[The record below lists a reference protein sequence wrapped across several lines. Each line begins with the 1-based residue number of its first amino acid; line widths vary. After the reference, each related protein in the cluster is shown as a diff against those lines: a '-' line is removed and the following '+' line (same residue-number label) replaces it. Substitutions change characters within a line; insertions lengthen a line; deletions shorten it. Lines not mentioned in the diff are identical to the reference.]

1 MSLIETQKYTKK
13 KCVEEFVRDLIQGN
27 GVENFRKYSL
37 NGELDTYH
45 IRGMAWKIFM
55 EVLPETETLEQ
66 WVETI
71 DKLRKEYKTKSKTI
85 LKTQKFKGDPLSGMA
100 VTSSDNSTWNTY
112 YADNDTKK
120 LINLDLDRTFQELA
134 IFHQQKIKSSLADI
148 LFIWNKEN
156 LDVGYQQGM
165 NDILAVTFLGLY
177 PCYFKNNKKLGK
189 NEILKISSEQISA
202 IQNAEDI
209 YDFFHDEDELYSD
222 LYYCFSK
229 LMKRG
234 LKELFQ
240 TYKGNEKA
248 IDYKKYELF
257 HNQLEQDSNDDM
269 QNPLNI
275 RCTLIIKEKLKSID
289 PDLFQHFKKIGLNC
303 GIFLQRWLKC
313 MFDRE
318 FELKDIFIIWDAI
331 FATPDSQNGYGLV
344 FLDYIAISMILRIRK
359 SLLESDQN
367 ECFTTLFKYPTI
379 DNIADLVIFANN
391 LQVAVEEMLHGKR
404 SMFLDSIL
412 GNVTAPMNTK
422 NVNQI
427 NKNPVFQSNFSG
439 NMSFFPENYNSS
451 INNQNIDMTNK
462 ENKGF
467 FKNAFNSVGGFFSN
481 VKQKIEKKIGQRND
495 NNYTYNNNGN
505 TLGEINPISN
515 FNYTNDTNTMNDTSN
530 KDNINSTNDMST
542 TNNFDNVNNVN
553 NVNNMNSVNNMNNIN
568 NLNNLNNINLVNN
581 MLFMNLLNNMNNL
594 NMNNMNNMKSIN
606 NTTDMNQISS
616 VKDCAQRINNLFNK
630 YAAYFSAK
638 DANEYKAI
646 IQYLNN
652 YN

>member
-1 MSLIETQKYTKK
+1 MSLIETKKYNKK
-13 KCVEEFVRDLIQGN
+13 DCVNEFVRDLIQGN

-37 NGELDTYH
+37 NGELDKYH

-71 DKLRKEYKTKSKTI
+71 DNLRKEYKKKSKTI

-100 VTSSDNSTWNTY
+100 MTNSDNSTWKTY

-120 LINLDLDRTFQELA
+120 LINLDLDRTFQELE
-134 IFHQQKIKSSLADI
+134 IFHQAKIKSSLADI
-148 LFIWNKEN
+148 LFMWNKEN

-177 PCYFKNNKKLGK
+177 PCYFKNTKKLGK
-189 NEILKISSEQISA
+189 DEILKISSEQISA

-222 LYYCFSK
+222 LYYCYTK

-240 TYKGNEKA
+240 TIKGNEKLV
-248 IDYKKYELF
+248 DYKKYELF
-257 HNQLEQDSNDDM
+257 HNQLEQDSTDDM
-269 QNPLNI
+269 QNPLSI

-289 PDLFQHFKKIGLNC
+289 PDLYQHFKKIGLNC

-331 FATPDSQNGYGLV
+331 FATPDAQNGYGLV

-359 SLLESDQN
+359 TLLDSDQN

-379 DNIADLVIFANN
+379 ENMAELVIFSNN
-391 LQVAVEEMLHGKR
+391 LQIAVEEMISGKR
-404 SMFLDSIL
+404 SAFLDRLL
-412 GNVTAPMNTK
+412 GKAPVITN
-422 NVNQI
+422 
-427 NKNPVFQSNFSG
+427 NKNNNIPVMQNNFSG
-439 NMSFFPENYNSS
+439 NMSFFPEGYNSNF
-451 INNQNIDMTNK
+451 IQGNNDNIK

-467 FKNAFNSVGGFFSN
+467 FKNAFSSVGGFFSN
-481 VKQKIEKKIGQRND
+481 MKQKIDKKFGQHND
-495 NNYTYNNNGN
+495 NNNNNNNNYNYTNNNYNNNGVI
-505 TLGEINPISN
+505 LGEINPI
-515 FNYTNDTNTMNDTSN
+515 
-530 KDNINSTNDMST
+530 
-542 TNNFDNVNNVN
+542 V
-553 NVNNMNSVNNMNNIN
+553 NMNM
-568 NLNNLNNINLVNN
+568 
-581 MLFMNLLNNMNNL
+581 
-594 NMNNMNNMKSIN
+594 NMNNMGYIN
-606 NTTDMNQISS
+606 NVSNMTNFNQINSLN
-616 VKDCAQRINNLFNK
+616 DCSQRIENLFNK
-630 YAAYFSAK
+630 YSTYFSTE

-652 YN
+652 YK

>member
-1 MSLIETQKYTKK
+1 MSLIETQKYNKR
-13 KCVEEFVRDLIQGN
+13 KCVDEFVRDLIQGN

-37 NGELDTYH
+37 NGELDKYH

-66 WVETI
+66 WVESI
-71 DKLRKEYKTKSKTI
+71 DYLRKEFKKKSKTI

-100 VTSSDNSTWNTY
+100 MSNSDNSTWKTY

-134 IFHQQKIKSSLADI
+134 IFHQAKIKSSLADI
-148 LFIWNKEN
+148 LFMWNKEN

-177 PCYFKNNKKLGK
+177 PCYFKNTKKLGK
-189 NEILKISSEQISA
+189 DEILKLSSEQISA

-240 TYKGNEKA
+240 TIKGNEKL

-257 HNQLEQDSNDDM
+257 HNQLEQESTDDM
-269 QNPLNI
+269 QNPLSI

-289 PDLFQHFKKIGLNC
+289 PDLYQHFKKIGLNC
-303 GIFLQRWLKC
+303 GVFLQRWLKC

-318 FELKDIFIIWDAI
+318 FELKEIFIIWDAI
-331 FATPDSQNGYGLV
+331 FATPDAQNGYGLV

-359 SLLESDQN
+359 KLLDSDQN

-379 DNIADLVIFANN
+379 ENISDLVIFANN
-391 LQVAVEEMLHGKR
+391 LQTAVEEMISGKR
-404 SMFLDSIL
+404 SAFLDRLL
-412 GNVTAPMNTK
+412 GNAPVTMNTK
-422 NVNQI
+422 NAFSP
-427 NKNPVFQSNFSG
+427 NKNSTVQNNFSG
-439 NMSFFPENYNSS
+439 NMSFFPENYN
-451 INNQNIDMTNK
+451 NNFIQNNETTK

-467 FKNAFNSVGGFFSN
+467 FKNAFSSVGGFFSN
-481 VKQKIEKKIGQRND
+481 MKQKIEKKIDQKFGQHNV
-495 NNYTYNNNGN
+495 NNNN
-505 TLGEINPISN
+505 NSNNLNMLGEINPIDN
-515 FNYTNDTNTMNDTSN
+515 EGYMTNMNQ
-530 KDNINSTNDMST
+530 INSLNDCSQRI
-542 TNNFDNVNNVN
+542 
-553 NVNNMNSVNNMNNIN
+553 S
-568 NLNNLNNINLVNN
+568 
-581 MLFMNLLNNMNNL
+581 NLLN
-594 NMNNMNNMKSIN
+594 KY
-606 NTTDMNQISS
+606 SS
-616 VKDCAQRINNLFNK
+616 
-630 YAAYFSAK
+630 YFSTE

-652 YN
+652 YK

>member
-1 MSLIETQKYTKK
+1 MSLIETKKYKK
-13 KCVEEFVRDLIQGN
+13 KDCVNEFVHDLIQGN

-37 NGELDTYH
+37 NGELDKYH

-71 DKLRKEYKTKSKTI
+71 DNLRKEYKKKSKTI

-100 VTSSDNSTWNTY
+100 MTNSDNSTWKTY
-112 YADNDTKK
+112 YRDNDTKK
-120 LINLDLDRTFQELA
+120 LINLDLDRTFQELEL
-134 IFHQQKIKSSLADI
+134 FHQAKIKSSLADI
-148 LFIWNKEN
+148 LFMWNKEN

-189 NEILKISSEQISA
+189 DEILKISSEQISA

-222 LYYCFSK
+222 LYYCYSK

-240 TYKGNEKA
+240 IVKGNEKLV
-248 IDYKKYELF
+248 DYKKYELF
-257 HNQLEQDSNDDM
+257 HNQLEQDSTDDM
-269 QNPLNI
+269 QNPLSI

-289 PDLFQHFKKIGLNC
+289 PDLYQHFKKIGLNC

-331 FATPDSQNGYGLV
+331 FATPDAQNGYGLV

-359 SLLESDQN
+359 TLLDSDQN

-379 DNIADLVIFANN
+379 ENMAELVIFSNN
-391 LQVAVEEMLHGKR
+391 LQIAVEEMISGKR
-404 SMFLDSIL
+404 SAFLDRLL
-412 GNVTAPMNTK
+412 GKAPVITN
-422 NVNQI
+422 
-427 NKNPVFQSNFSG
+427 NKNNNTPVMQNNFSG
-439 NMSFFPENYNSS
+439 NMSFFPEGYNSNF
-451 INNQNIDMTNK
+451 IQGNNDNIK

-467 FKNAFNSVGGFFSN
+467 FKNAFSSVGGFFSN
-481 VKQKIEKKIGQRND
+481 MKQKIDKKFGQHND
-495 NNYTYNNNGN
+495 NNNNNNNNFNYTNNNYNNNGVI
-505 TLGEINPISN
+505 LGEINPIVN
-515 FNYTNDTNTMNDTSN
+515 MNMN
-530 KDNINSTNDMST
+530 M
-542 TNNFDNVNNVN
+542 NNMGYIN
-553 NVNNMNSVNNMNNIN
+553 NVNNMTN
-568 NLNNLNNINLVNN
+568 
-581 MLFMNLLNNMNNL
+581 F
-594 NMNNMNNMKSIN
+594 
-606 NTTDMNQISS
+606 NQINSLN
-616 VKDCAQRINNLFNK
+616 DCSQRIENLFNK
-630 YAAYFSAK
+630 YSTYFSTE

-652 YN
+652 YK

>member
-1 MSLIETQKYTKK
+1 MSLIETKKYNKK
-13 KCVEEFVRDLIQGN
+13 DCVNEFVRDLIQGN

-37 NGELDTYH
+37 NGELDKYH

-71 DKLRKEYKTKSKTI
+71 DNLRKEYKKKAKTI

-100 VTSSDNSTWNTY
+100 MTNSDNSTWKTY

-120 LINLDLDRTFQELA
+120 LINLDLDRTFQELE
-134 IFHQQKIKSSLADI
+134 IFHQAKIKSSLADI
-148 LFIWNKEN
+148 LFMWNKEN

-177 PCYFKNNKKLGK
+177 PCYFKNTKKLGK
-189 NEILKISSEQISA
+189 DEILKISSEQISA

-222 LYYCFSK
+222 LFYCFTK

-240 TYKGNEKA
+240 TIKGNEKLV
-248 IDYKKYELF
+248 DYKKYELF
-257 HNQLEQDSNDDM
+257 HNQLEQDSTDDM
-269 QNPLNI
+269 QNPLSI

-289 PDLFQHFKKIGLNC
+289 PDLYQHFKKIGLNC

-331 FATPDSQNGYGLV
+331 FATPDAQNGYGLV

-359 SLLESDQN
+359 TLLDSDQN

-379 DNIADLVIFANN
+379 ENMAELVIFSNN
-391 LQVAVEEMLHGKR
+391 LQIAVEEMISGKR
-404 SMFLDSIL
+404 SAFLDRLL
-412 GNVTAPMNTK
+412 GKAPVITN
-422 NVNQI
+422 
-427 NKNPVFQSNFSG
+427 NKNNNTPVMQNNFSG
-439 NMSFFPENYNSS
+439 NMSFFPEGYNSNF
-451 INNQNIDMTNK
+451 IQGNNDNIK

-467 FKNAFNSVGGFFSN
+467 FKNAFSSVGGFFSN
-481 VKQKIEKKIGQRND
+481 MKQKIDKKFGQHND
-495 NNYTYNNNGN
+495 NNNNNNNNYNYNNNNYNNNGVI
-505 TLGEINPISN
+505 LGEINPI
-515 FNYTNDTNTMNDTSN
+515 
-530 KDNINSTNDMST
+530 
-542 TNNFDNVNNVN
+542 V
-553 NVNNMNSVNNMNNIN
+553 NMNM
-568 NLNNLNNINLVNN
+568 
-581 MLFMNLLNNMNNL
+581 
-594 NMNNMNNMKSIN
+594 NMNNMGYIN
-606 NTTDMNQISS
+606 NVSNMTNFNQINSLN
-616 VKDCAQRINNLFNK
+616 DCSQRIENLFNK
-630 YAAYFSAK
+630 YSTYFSTE

-652 YN
+652 YK

>member
-1 MSLIETQKYTKK
+1 MSLIETQKYNKR
-13 KCVEEFVRDLIQGN
+13 KCVDEFVRDLIQGN

-37 NGELDTYH
+37 NGELDKYH

-66 WVETI
+66 WVESI
-71 DKLRKEYKTKSKTI
+71 DYLRKEFKKKSKTI

-100 VTSSDNSTWNTY
+100 MSNSDNSTWKTY

-134 IFHQQKIKSSLADI
+134 IFHQAKIKSSLADI
-148 LFIWNKEN
+148 LFMWNKEN

-177 PCYFKNNKKLGK
+177 PCYFKNTKKLGK
-189 NEILKISSEQISA
+189 DEILKLSSEQISA

-240 TYKGNEKA
+240 TIKGNEKL

-257 HNQLEQDSNDDM
+257 HNQLEQESTDDM
-269 QNPLNI
+269 QNPLSI

-289 PDLFQHFKKIGLNC
+289 PDLYQHFKKIGLNC
-303 GIFLQRWLKC
+303 GVFLQRWLKC

-318 FELKDIFIIWDAI
+318 FELKEIFIIWDAI
-331 FATPDSQNGYGLV
+331 FATPDAQNGYGLV

-359 SLLESDQN
+359 KLLDSDQN

-379 DNIADLVIFANN
+379 ENISELVIFANN
-391 LQVAVEEMLHGKR
+391 LQTAVEEMISGKR
-404 SMFLDSIL
+404 SVFLDRLL
-412 GNVTAPMNTK
+412 GNAPVTMNTK
-422 NVNQI
+422 NSFSPNNNSTAQ
-427 NKNPVFQSNFSG
+427 NTFSG
-439 NMSFFPENYNSS
+439 NMSFFPENYN
-451 INNQNIDMTNK
+451 NNFIQNNETTK

-467 FKNAFNSVGGFFSN
+467 FKNAFSSVGGFFSN
-481 VKQKIEKKIGQRND
+481 MKQKIEKKIDQKFGQHNV
-495 NNYTYNNNGN
+495 NNNN
-505 TLGEINPISN
+505 NSNNLNMLGEINPIGN
-515 FNYTNDTNTMNDTSN
+515 VGYMTN
-530 KDNINSTNDMST
+530 
-542 TNNFDNVNNVN
+542 
-553 NVNNMNSVNNMNNIN
+553 
-568 NLNNLNNINLVNN
+568 
-581 MLFMNLLNNMNNL
+581 
-594 NMNNMNNMKSIN
+594 
-606 NTTDMNQISS
+606 MNQINSLN
-616 VKDCAQRINNLFNK
+616 DCSQRISNLFNK
-630 YAAYFSAK
+630 YSSYFSTE

-652 YN
+652 YK

>member
-1 MSLIETQKYTKK
+1 MSLIETKKYNKK
-13 KCVEEFVRDLIQGN
+13 DCVNEFVRDLIQGN

-37 NGELDTYH
+37 NGELDKYH

-71 DKLRKEYKTKSKTI
+71 DNLRKEYKKKAKTI

-100 VTSSDNSTWNTY
+100 MTNSDNSTWKTY

-120 LINLDLDRTFQELA
+120 LINLDLDRTFQELE
-134 IFHQQKIKSSLADI
+134 IFHQAKIKSSLADI
-148 LFIWNKEN
+148 LFMWNKEN

-177 PCYFKNNKKLGK
+177 PCYFKNTKKLGK

-222 LYYCFSK
+222 LFYCFTK

-240 TYKGNEKA
+240 TIKGNEKLV
-248 IDYKKYELF
+248 DYKKYELF
-257 HNQLEQDSNDDM
+257 HNQLEQDSTDDM
-269 QNPLNI
+269 QNPLSI

-289 PDLFQHFKKIGLNC
+289 PDLYQHFKKIGLNC

-331 FATPDSQNGYGLV
+331 FATPDAQNGYGLV

-359 SLLESDQN
+359 TLLDSDQN

-379 DNIADLVIFANN
+379 ENMAELVIFSNN
-391 LQVAVEEMLHGKR
+391 LQIAVEEMISGKR
-404 SMFLDSIL
+404 SAFLDRLL
-412 GNVTAPMNTK
+412 GKAPVITN
-422 NVNQI
+422 
-427 NKNPVFQSNFSG
+427 NKNNNIPVMQNNFSG
-439 NMSFFPENYNSS
+439 NMSFFPEGYNSNF
-451 INNQNIDMTNK
+451 IQGNNDNIK

-467 FKNAFNSVGGFFSN
+467 FKNAFSSVGGFFSN
-481 VKQKIEKKIGQRND
+481 MKQKIDKKFGQHND
-495 NNYTYNNNGN
+495 NNNNNNNNYNYTNNNYNNNGVI
-505 TLGEINPISN
+505 LGEINPI
-515 FNYTNDTNTMNDTSN
+515 
-530 KDNINSTNDMST
+530 
-542 TNNFDNVNNVN
+542 V
-553 NVNNMNSVNNMNNIN
+553 NMNM
-568 NLNNLNNINLVNN
+568 
-581 MLFMNLLNNMNNL
+581 
-594 NMNNMNNMKSIN
+594 NMNNMGYIN
-606 NTTDMNQISS
+606 NVSNMTNFNQINSLN
-616 VKDCAQRINNLFNK
+616 DCSQRIENLFNK
-630 YAAYFSAK
+630 YSTYFSTE

-652 YN
+652 YK

>member
-1 MSLIETQKYTKK
+1 MSLIETKKYNKK
-13 KCVEEFVRDLIQGN
+13 DCVNEFVRDLIQGN

-37 NGELDTYH
+37 NGELDKYH

-71 DKLRKEYKTKSKTI
+71 DNLRKEYKKKAKTI
-85 LKTQKFKGDPLSGMA
+85 LKTQKYKGDPLSGMA
-100 VTSSDNSTWNTY
+100 MTNSDNSTWKTY

-120 LINLDLDRTFQELA
+120 LINLDLDRTFQELE
-134 IFHQQKIKSSLADI
+134 IFHQAKIKSSLADI
-148 LFIWNKEN
+148 LFMWNKEN

-177 PCYFKNNKKLGK
+177 PCYFKNTKKLGK

-222 LYYCFSK
+222 LFYCFTK

-240 TYKGNEKA
+240 TIKGNEKLV
-248 IDYKKYELF
+248 DYKKYELF
-257 HNQLEQDSNDDM
+257 HNQLEQDSTDDM
-269 QNPLNI
+269 QNPLSI

-289 PDLFQHFKKIGLNC
+289 PDLYQHFKKIGLNC

-331 FATPDSQNGYGLV
+331 FATPDAQNGYGLV

-359 SLLESDQN
+359 TLLDSDQN

-379 DNIADLVIFANN
+379 ENMAELVIFSNN
-391 LQVAVEEMLHGKR
+391 LQIAVEEMISGKR
-404 SMFLDSIL
+404 SAFLDRLL
-412 GNVTAPMNTK
+412 GKAPVITN
-422 NVNQI
+422 
-427 NKNPVFQSNFSG
+427 NKNNNTPVMQNNFSG
-439 NMSFFPENYNSS
+439 NMSFFPEGYNSNF
-451 INNQNIDMTNK
+451 IQGNNDNIK

-467 FKNAFNSVGGFFSN
+467 FKNAFSSVGGFFSN
-481 VKQKIEKKIGQRND
+481 MKQKIDKKFGQHND
-495 NNYTYNNNGN
+495 NNNNNNNNYNYTNNNYNNNGVI
-505 TLGEINPISN
+505 LGEINPI
-515 FNYTNDTNTMNDTSN
+515 
-530 KDNINSTNDMST
+530 
-542 TNNFDNVNNVN
+542 V
-553 NVNNMNSVNNMNNIN
+553 NMNM
-568 NLNNLNNINLVNN
+568 
-581 MLFMNLLNNMNNL
+581 
-594 NMNNMNNMKSIN
+594 NMNNMGYIN
-606 NTTDMNQISS
+606 NVSNMTNFNQINSLN
-616 VKDCAQRINNLFNK
+616 DCSQRIENLFNK
-630 YAAYFSAK
+630 YSTYFSTE

-652 YN
+652 YK

>member
-1 MSLIETQKYTKK
+1 MSLIETKKYNKK
-13 KCVEEFVRDLIQGN
+13 DCVNEFVRDLIQGN

-37 NGELDTYH
+37 NGELDKYH

-71 DKLRKEYKTKSKTI
+71 DNLRKEYKKKSKTI

-100 VTSSDNSTWNTY
+100 MTNSDNSTWKTY

-120 LINLDLDRTFQELA
+120 LINLDLDRTFQELE
-134 IFHQQKIKSSLADI
+134 IFHQAKIKSSLADI
-148 LFIWNKEN
+148 LFMWNKEN

-177 PCYFKNNKKLGK
+177 PCYFKNTKKLGK
-189 NEILKISSEQISA
+189 DEILKISSEQISA

-222 LYYCFSK
+222 LFYCFTK

-240 TYKGNEKA
+240 TIKGNEKLV
-248 IDYKKYELF
+248 DYKKYELF
-257 HNQLEQDSNDDM
+257 HNQLEQDSTDDM
-269 QNPLNI
+269 QNPLSI

-289 PDLFQHFKKIGLNC
+289 PDLYQHFKKIGLNC

-331 FATPDSQNGYGLV
+331 FATPDAQNGYGLV

-359 SLLESDQN
+359 TLLDSDQN

-379 DNIADLVIFANN
+379 ENMAELVIFSNN
-391 LQVAVEEMLHGKR
+391 LQIAVEEMISGKR
-404 SMFLDSIL
+404 SAFLDRLL
-412 GNVTAPMNTK
+412 GKAPVITN
-422 NVNQI
+422 
-427 NKNPVFQSNFSG
+427 NKNNNTPVMQNNFSG
-439 NMSFFPENYNSS
+439 NMSFFPEGYNSNF
-451 INNQNIDMTNK
+451 IQGNNDNIK

-467 FKNAFNSVGGFFSN
+467 FKNAFSSVGGFFSN
-481 VKQKIEKKIGQRND
+481 MKQKIDKKFGQHND
-495 NNYTYNNNGN
+495 NNNNNNNNYNYTNNNYNNNGVI
-505 TLGEINPISN
+505 LGEINPI
-515 FNYTNDTNTMNDTSN
+515 
-530 KDNINSTNDMST
+530 
-542 TNNFDNVNNVN
+542 V
-553 NVNNMNSVNNMNNIN
+553 NMNM
-568 NLNNLNNINLVNN
+568 
-581 MLFMNLLNNMNNL
+581 
-594 NMNNMNNMKSIN
+594 NMNNMGYIN
-606 NTTDMNQISS
+606 NVSNMTNFNQINSLN
-616 VKDCAQRINNLFNK
+616 DCSQRIENLFNK
-630 YAAYFSAK
+630 YSTYFSTE

-652 YN
+652 YK

>member
-1 MSLIETQKYTKK
+1 MSLIETKKYNKK
-13 KCVEEFVRDLIQGN
+13 NCVNEFVRDLIQGN

-37 NGELDTYH
+37 NGELDKYH

-66 WVETI
+66 WVESI
-71 DKLRKEYKTKSKTI
+71 DYLRKEFKKKSKTI

-100 VTSSDNSTWNTY
+100 MTNSDNSTWKTY

-120 LINLDLDRTFQELA
+120 LINLDLDRTFQELE
-134 IFHQQKIKSSLADI
+134 IFHQAKIKSSLADI
-148 LFIWNKEN
+148 LFMWNKEN

-177 PCYFKNNKKLGK
+177 PCYFKNTKKLGK
-189 NEILKISSEQISA
+189 DEILKISSEQISA

-222 LYYCFSK
+222 LFYCFTK

-240 TYKGNEKA
+240 TIKGNEKLV
-248 IDYKKYELF
+248 DYKKYELF
-257 HNQLEQDSNDDM
+257 HNQLEQDSTDDM
-269 QNPLNI
+269 QNPLSI

-289 PDLFQHFKKIGLNC
+289 PDLYQHFKKIGLNC

-331 FATPDSQNGYGLV
+331 FATPDAQNGYGLV

-359 SLLESDQN
+359 TLLDSDQN

-379 DNIADLVIFANN
+379 ENMAELVIFSNN
-391 LQVAVEEMLHGKR
+391 LQIAVEEMISGKR
-404 SMFLDSIL
+404 SAFLDRLL
-412 GNVTAPMNTK
+412 GKAPVITN
-422 NVNQI
+422 
-427 NKNPVFQSNFSG
+427 NKNNNTPVMQNNFSG
-439 NMSFFPENYNSS
+439 NMSFFPEGYNSNF
-451 INNQNIDMTNK
+451 IQGNNDNIK
-462 ENKGF
+462 ENRGF
-467 FKNAFNSVGGFFSN
+467 FKNAFSSVGGFFSN
-481 VKQKIEKKIGQRND
+481 MKQKIDKKFGQHND
-495 NNYTYNNNGN
+495 NNNNNNNNYNYTNNNYNNNGVI
-505 TLGEINPISN
+505 LGEINPI
-515 FNYTNDTNTMNDTSN
+515 
-530 KDNINSTNDMST
+530 
-542 TNNFDNVNNVN
+542 V
-553 NVNNMNSVNNMNNIN
+553 NMNM
-568 NLNNLNNINLVNN
+568 
-581 MLFMNLLNNMNNL
+581 
-594 NMNNMNNMKSIN
+594 NMNNMGYIN
-606 NTTDMNQISS
+606 NVSNMTNFNQINSLN
-616 VKDCAQRINNLFNK
+616 DCSQRIENLFNK
-630 YAAYFSAK
+630 YSTYFSTE

-652 YN
+652 YK

>member
-1 MSLIETQKYTKK
+1 MSLIETQKYNKR
-13 KCVEEFVRDLIQGN
+13 KCVDEFVRDLIQGN

-37 NGELDTYH
+37 NGELDKYH

-66 WVETI
+66 WVESI
-71 DKLRKEYKTKSKTI
+71 DYLRKEFKKKSKTI

-100 VTSSDNSTWNTY
+100 MSNSDNSTWKTY

-134 IFHQQKIKSSLADI
+134 IFHQAKIKSSLADI
-148 LFIWNKEN
+148 LFMWNKEN

-177 PCYFKNNKKLGK
+177 PCYFKNTKKLGK
-189 NEILKISSEQISA
+189 DEILKLSSEQISA

-240 TYKGNEKA
+240 TIKGNEKL

-257 HNQLEQDSNDDM
+257 HNQLEQESTDDM
-269 QNPLNI
+269 QNPLSI

-289 PDLFQHFKKIGLNC
+289 PDLYQHFKKIGLNC
-303 GIFLQRWLKC
+303 GVFLQRWLKC

-318 FELKDIFIIWDAI
+318 FELKEIFIIWDAI
-331 FATPDSQNGYGLV
+331 FATPDAQNGYGLV

-359 SLLESDQN
+359 KLLDSDQN

-379 DNIADLVIFANN
+379 ENISELVIFANN
-391 LQVAVEEMLHGKR
+391 LQTAVEEMISGKR
-404 SMFLDSIL
+404 SVFLDRLL
-412 GNVTAPMNTK
+412 GNAPVTMNTK
-422 NVNQI
+422 NSFSPNNNSTAQ
-427 NKNPVFQSNFSG
+427 NTFSG
-439 NMSFFPENYNSS
+439 NMSFFPENYN
-451 INNQNIDMTNK
+451 NNFIQNNETTK

-467 FKNAFNSVGGFFSN
+467 FKNAFSSVGGFFSN
-481 VKQKIEKKIGQRND
+481 MKQKIEKKIDKKFGQHNV
-495 NNYTYNNNGN
+495 NNNN
-505 TLGEINPISN
+505 NSNNLNMLGEINPIGN
-515 FNYTNDTNTMNDTSN
+515 VGYMTN
-530 KDNINSTNDMST
+530 
-542 TNNFDNVNNVN
+542 
-553 NVNNMNSVNNMNNIN
+553 
-568 NLNNLNNINLVNN
+568 
-581 MLFMNLLNNMNNL
+581 
-594 NMNNMNNMKSIN
+594 
-606 NTTDMNQISS
+606 MNQINSLN
-616 VKDCAQRINNLFNK
+616 DCSQRISNLFNK
-630 YAAYFSAK
+630 YSSYFSTE

-652 YN
+652 YK

>member
-1 MSLIETQKYTKK
+1 MSLIETKKYNKK
-13 KCVEEFVRDLIQGN
+13 DCVNEFVRDLIQGN

-37 NGELDTYH
+37 NGELDKYH

-71 DKLRKEYKTKSKTI
+71 DNLRKEYKKKAKTI

-100 VTSSDNSTWNTY
+100 MTNSDNSTWKTY

-120 LINLDLDRTFQELA
+120 LINLDLDRTFQELE
-134 IFHQQKIKSSLADI
+134 IFHQAKIKSSLADI
-148 LFIWNKEN
+148 LFMWNKEN

-177 PCYFKNNKKLGK
+177 PCYFKNTKKLGK
-189 NEILKISSEQISA
+189 DEILKISSEQISA

-222 LYYCFSK
+222 LFYCFTK

-240 TYKGNEKA
+240 TIKGNEKLV
-248 IDYKKYELF
+248 DYKKYELF
-257 HNQLEQDSNDDM
+257 HNQLEQDSTDDM
-269 QNPLNI
+269 QNPLSI

-289 PDLFQHFKKIGLNC
+289 PDLYQHFKKIGLNC

-331 FATPDSQNGYGLV
+331 FATPDAQNGYGLV

-359 SLLESDQN
+359 TLLDSDQN

-379 DNIADLVIFANN
+379 ENMAELVIFSNN
-391 LQVAVEEMLHGKR
+391 LQIAVEEMISGKR
-404 SMFLDSIL
+404 SAFLDRLL
-412 GNVTAPMNTK
+412 GKAPVITN
-422 NVNQI
+422 
-427 NKNPVFQSNFSG
+427 NKNNNTPVMQNNFSG
-439 NMSFFPENYNSS
+439 NMSFFPEGYNSNF
-451 INNQNIDMTNK
+451 IQGNNDNIK

-467 FKNAFNSVGGFFSN
+467 FKNAFSSVGGFFSN
-481 VKQKIEKKIGQRND
+481 MKQKIDKKFGQHND
-495 NNYTYNNNGN
+495 NNNNNNNNYNYTNNNYNNNGVI
-505 TLGEINPISN
+505 LGEINPI
-515 FNYTNDTNTMNDTSN
+515 
-530 KDNINSTNDMST
+530 
-542 TNNFDNVNNVN
+542 V
-553 NVNNMNSVNNMNNIN
+553 NMNM
-568 NLNNLNNINLVNN
+568 
-581 MLFMNLLNNMNNL
+581 
-594 NMNNMNNMKSIN
+594 NMNNMGYIN
-606 NTTDMNQISS
+606 NVSNMTNFNQINSLN
-616 VKDCAQRINNLFNK
+616 DCSQRIENLFNK
-630 YAAYFSAK
+630 YSTYFSTE
-638 DANEYKAI
+638 DTNEYKAI

-652 YN
+652 YK

>member
-1 MSLIETQKYTKK
+1 MSLIETKKYNKK
-13 KCVEEFVRDLIQGN
+13 DCVNEFVRDLIQGN

-37 NGELDTYH
+37 NGELDKYH

-71 DKLRKEYKTKSKTI
+71 DNLRKEYKKKSKTI

-100 VTSSDNSTWNTY
+100 MTNSDNSTWKTY

-120 LINLDLDRTFQELA
+120 LINLDLDRTFQELE
-134 IFHQQKIKSSLADI
+134 IFHQAKIKSSLADI
-148 LFIWNKEN
+148 LFMWNKEN

-177 PCYFKNNKKLGK
+177 PCYFKNTKKLGK

-222 LYYCFSK
+222 LFYCFTK

-240 TYKGNEKA
+240 TIKGNEKLV
-248 IDYKKYELF
+248 DYKKYELF
-257 HNQLEQDSNDDM
+257 HNQLEQDSTDDM
-269 QNPLNI
+269 QNPLSI

-289 PDLFQHFKKIGLNC
+289 PDLYQHFKKIGLNC

-331 FATPDSQNGYGLV
+331 FATPDAQNGYGLV

-359 SLLESDQN
+359 TLLDSDQN

-379 DNIADLVIFANN
+379 ENMAELVIFSNN
-391 LQVAVEEMLHGKR
+391 LQIAVEEMISGKR
-404 SMFLDSIL
+404 SAFLDRLL
-412 GNVTAPMNTK
+412 GKAPVITN
-422 NVNQI
+422 
-427 NKNPVFQSNFSG
+427 NKNNNTPVMQNNFSG
-439 NMSFFPENYNSS
+439 NMSFFPEGYNSNF
-451 INNQNIDMTNK
+451 IQGNNDNIK

-467 FKNAFNSVGGFFSN
+467 FKNAFSSVGGFFSN
-481 VKQKIEKKIGQRND
+481 MKQKIDKKFGQHND
-495 NNYTYNNNGN
+495 NNNNNNNNYNYTNNNYNNNGVI
-505 TLGEINPISN
+505 LGEINPIVN
-515 FNYTNDTNTMNDTSN
+515 MNMN
-530 KDNINSTNDMST
+530 M
-542 TNNFDNVNNVN
+542 NNMGYIN
-553 NVNNMNSVNNMNNIN
+553 NVNNMTN
-568 NLNNLNNINLVNN
+568 
-581 MLFMNLLNNMNNL
+581 F
-594 NMNNMNNMKSIN
+594 
-606 NTTDMNQISS
+606 NQINSLN
-616 VKDCAQRINNLFNK
+616 DCSQRIENLFNK
-630 YAAYFSAK
+630 YSTYFSTE

-652 YN
+652 YK

>member
-1 MSLIETQKYTKK
+1 MSLIETKKYNKK
-13 KCVEEFVRDLIQGN
+13 ECVNEFVRDLIQGN

-37 NGELDTYH
+37 NGELDKYH

-71 DKLRKEYKTKSKTI
+71 DNLRKEYKKKSKTI

-100 VTSSDNSTWNTY
+100 MTNSDNSTWKTY

-120 LINLDLDRTFQELA
+120 LINLDLDRTFQELE
-134 IFHQQKIKSSLADI
+134 IFHQAKIKSSLADI
-148 LFIWNKEN
+148 LFMWNKEN

-177 PCYFKNNKKLGK
+177 PCYFKNTKKLGK

-222 LYYCFSK
+222 LFYCFTK

-240 TYKGNEKA
+240 TIKGNEKLV
-248 IDYKKYELF
+248 DYKKYELF
-257 HNQLEQDSNDDM
+257 HNQLEQDSTDDM
-269 QNPLNI
+269 QNPLSI

-289 PDLFQHFKKIGLNC
+289 PDLYQHFKKIGLNC

-331 FATPDSQNGYGLV
+331 FATPDAQNGYGLV

-359 SLLESDQN
+359 TLLDSDQN

-379 DNIADLVIFANN
+379 ENMAELVIFSNN
-391 LQVAVEEMLHGKR
+391 LQIAVEEMISGKR
-404 SMFLDSIL
+404 SAFLDRLL
-412 GNVTAPMNTK
+412 GKAPVITN
-422 NVNQI
+422 
-427 NKNPVFQSNFSG
+427 NKNNNIPVMQNNFSG
-439 NMSFFPENYNSS
+439 NMSFFPEGYNSNF
-451 INNQNIDMTNK
+451 IQGNNDNIK

-467 FKNAFNSVGGFFSN
+467 FKNAFSSVGGFFSN
-481 VKQKIEKKIGQRND
+481 MKQKIDKKFGQHND
-495 NNYTYNNNGN
+495 NNNNNNNNYNYTNNNYNNNGVI
-505 TLGEINPISN
+505 LGEINPI
-515 FNYTNDTNTMNDTSN
+515 
-530 KDNINSTNDMST
+530 
-542 TNNFDNVNNVN
+542 V
-553 NVNNMNSVNNMNNIN
+553 NMNM
-568 NLNNLNNINLVNN
+568 
-581 MLFMNLLNNMNNL
+581 
-594 NMNNMNNMKSIN
+594 NMNNMGYIN
-606 NTTDMNQISS
+606 NVSNMTNFNQINSLI
-616 VKDCAQRINNLFNK
+616 DCSQRIENLFNK
-630 YAAYFSAK
+630 YSTYFSTE

-652 YN
+652 YK

>member
-1 MSLIETQKYTKK
+1 MSLIETKKYNKK
-13 KCVEEFVRDLIQGN
+13 DCVNEFVRDLIQGN

-37 NGELDTYH
+37 NGELDKYH

-71 DKLRKEYKTKSKTI
+71 DNLRKEYKKKSKTI

-100 VTSSDNSTWNTY
+100 MTNSDNSTWKTY

-120 LINLDLDRTFQELA
+120 LINLDLDRTFQELE
-134 IFHQQKIKSSLADI
+134 IFHQAKIKSSLADI
-148 LFIWNKEN
+148 LFMWNKEN

-177 PCYFKNNKKLGK
+177 PCYFKNTKKLGK
-189 NEILKISSEQISA
+189 DEILKISSEQISA

-222 LYYCFSK
+222 LFYCFTK

-240 TYKGNEKA
+240 TIKGNEKLV
-248 IDYKKYELF
+248 DYKKYELF
-257 HNQLEQDSNDDM
+257 HNQLEQDSTDDM
-269 QNPLNI
+269 QNPLSI

-289 PDLFQHFKKIGLNC
+289 PDLYQHFKKIGLNC

-331 FATPDSQNGYGLV
+331 FATPDAQNGYGLV

-359 SLLESDQN
+359 TLLDSDQN

-379 DNIADLVIFANN
+379 ENMAELVIFSNN
-391 LQVAVEEMLHGKR
+391 LQIAVEEMISGKR
-404 SMFLDSIL
+404 SAFLDRLL
-412 GNVTAPMNTK
+412 GKAPVITN
-422 NVNQI
+422 
-427 NKNPVFQSNFSG
+427 NKNNNTPVMQNNFSG
-439 NMSFFPENYNSS
+439 NMSFFPEGYNSNF
-451 INNQNIDMTNK
+451 IQGNNDNIK

-467 FKNAFNSVGGFFSN
+467 FKNAFSSVGGFFSN
-481 VKQKIEKKIGQRND
+481 MKQKIDKKFGQHND
-495 NNYTYNNNGN
+495 NNNNNNNNYNYTNNNYNNNGVI
-505 TLGEINPISN
+505 LGEINPI
-515 FNYTNDTNTMNDTSN
+515 
-530 KDNINSTNDMST
+530 
-542 TNNFDNVNNVN
+542 V
-553 NVNNMNSVNNMNNIN
+553 NMNM
-568 NLNNLNNINLVNN
+568 
-581 MLFMNLLNNMNNL
+581 
-594 NMNNMNNMKSIN
+594 NMNNMGYIN
-606 NTTDMNQISS
+606 NVSNMTNFNQINSLN
-616 VKDCAQRINNLFNK
+616 DCSQRIENLFNK
-630 YAAYFSAK
+630 YSNYFSTE

-652 YN
+652 YK